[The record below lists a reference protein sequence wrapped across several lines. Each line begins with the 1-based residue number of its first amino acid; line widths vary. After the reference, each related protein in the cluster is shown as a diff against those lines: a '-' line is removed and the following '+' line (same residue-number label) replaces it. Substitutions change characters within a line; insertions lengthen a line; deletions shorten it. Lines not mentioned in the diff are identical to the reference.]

1 MYERGAVWTAHL
13 PDVGRKPVVLVSDR
27 AVTLALKPVVA
38 RVTSVE
44 RPRTMPTV
52 VSIEPGE
59 VEGLTRQ
66 SFVLCHD
73 LTTLKDGDLIEH
85 LGDVPSHRLVEIE
98 DRLTFVFALSGEE

>member
-1 MYERGAVWTAHL
+1 MYERGAVWTAQL

-44 RPRTMPTV
+44 RPRAMPTA

-59 VEGLTRQ
+59 VEGLTRH

-85 LGDVPSHRLVEIE
+85 LGDLPAHRLVEIE
-98 DRLTFVFALSGEE
+98 DRLMFVFALSEET

>member
-1 MYERGAVWTAHL
+1 MYERGAVWTAYL

-38 RVTSVE
+38 RVTSLE
-44 RPRTMPTV
+44 RTRSIPTA
-52 VSIEPGE
+52 VSIELGE

-66 SFVLCHD
+66 SFILCHD

-85 LGDVPSHRLVEIE
+85 LGDVPAHRLVEIE
-98 DRLTFVFALSGEE
+98 DRLTFVFALSGAE